1 MLTLS
6 NDGLI
11 TAVRLLVKEER
22 RITREILD
30 LINEVSRRRL
40 FADLG
45 YSSIFDWLVKDLG
58 YSESAAYRRM
68 QAARLLQA
76 VPEIAGKLESGVLGL
91 TMLSKVQTLIRA
103 DEKRTGERI
112 STQEKSEILS
122 KVESCSGRE
131 AEHRLAVHF
140 PDLAMAGSKEKV
152 RAISE
157 DQVRVQVTFT
167 REQFEKLK
175 RIEELLSHT
184 HNDASNAALLDAAM
198 DVFLEKK
205 DPLKKKDP
213 FKKKDALKKIVPPRP
228 ALCDTAAEVT
238 YLARP
243 NPNATSTRNAMK
255 PLERH
260 EMATKPSTRKTTAM
274 KPLIRNATA
283 VTPLI
288 RNATAVTP
296 STRNAV
302 FRKSG
307 GRCEYRDPKTNR
319 RCESR
324 HFLEIDHVQPRA
336 LGGTNAADN
345 LRTLC
350 GTHNL
355 LMAEQI
361 FGREKIEAFRRR
373 L

>member
-1 MLTLS
+1 MLADS

-30 LINEVSRRRL
+30 HINEVARRRL

-76 VPEIAGKLESGVLGL
+76 VSEVASKLESGELGL
-91 TMLSKVQTLIRA
+91 TVLSKVQTLIRA

-112 STQEKSEILS
+112 STKEKSEILA

-131 AEHRLAVHF
+131 AEHRLAAHF
-140 PDLAMAGSKEKV
+140 PDLAMAGLKEKV
-152 RAISE
+152 RTISE
-157 DQVRVQVTFT
+157 NQVSVQVTFT
-167 REQFEKLK
+167 REQFQKLK
-175 RIEELLSHT
+175 RIEEVLSHT
-184 HNDASNAALLDAAM
+184 HIAASNAALLDAAM

-205 DPLKKKDP
+205 DPLKKKD
-213 FKKKDALKKIVPPRP
+213 ALKKIVPPPPVPR
-228 ALCDTAAEVT
+228 DTVAEVT
-238 YLARP
+238 HLNRS
-243 NPNATSTRNAMK
+243 NRNA
-255 PLERH
+255 PLKRNTT
-260 EMATKPSTRKTTAM
+260 AVKPSA
-274 KPLIRNATA
+274 RN
-283 VTPLI
+283 VE
-288 RNATAVTP
+288 
-296 STRNAV
+296 

-307 GRCEYRDPKTNR
+307 GMCEYRDPKTGR

-324 HFLEIDHVQPRA
+324 HFLEIDHIQPRA
-336 LGGTNAADN
+336 LGGTNSPDN

-350 GTHNL
+350 RTHNL

-361 FGREKIEAFRRR
+361 FGRKKIESFRRQ

>member
-1 MLTLS
+1 MIRPLSQLEVFMLALS

-11 TAVRLLVKEER
+11 TAVRSLVKEER

-30 LINEVSRRRL
+30 HINEVARRRL

-45 YSSIFDWLVKDLG
+45 YSSIFDWLVNDLG

-76 VPEIAGKLESGVLGL
+76 VPEVAGKLESGELGL
-91 TMLSKVQTLIRA
+91 TVLSKVQTLIRA
-103 DEKRTGERI
+103 DEKRTGEKI
-112 STQEKSEILS
+112 STQEKSEILA

-131 AEHRLAVHF
+131 AEYRLAARF
-140 PDLAMAGSKEKV
+140 PDLAAAGSKEKV
-152 RAISE
+152 RAIGE
-157 DQVRVQVTFT
+157 DQVSVQVTFT

-184 HNDASNAALLDAAM
+184 HIDASNAALLDAAM

-205 DPLKKKDP
+205 DPLKKKDR
-213 FKKKDALKKIVPPRP
+213 FKKVVAPHP
-228 ALCDTAAEVT
+228 AQCDTVAEVSHPT
-238 YLARP
+238 HT
-243 NPNATSTRNAMK
+243 NQNA
-255 PLERH
+255 
-260 EMATKPSTRKTTAM
+260 PSTQNIV
-274 KPLIRNATA
+274 KPPKKHVKGVRTSERIAPPKRHVMA
-283 VTPLI
+283 VK
-288 RNATAVTP
+288 P

-307 GRCEYRDPKTNR
+307 GQCEYRDPKTGR

-324 HFLEIDHVQPRA
+324 HFLEIDHIHSRA
-336 LGGTNAADN
+336 LGGTNAPDN
-345 LRTLC
+345 LRNLC
-350 GTHNL
+350 RTHNL
-355 LMAEQI
+355 LMAEQT